1 MLGAATLYDLW
12 KSRDLIGSDD
22 VAMLLLGAVVAG
34 VVGWLAVGWLLRYVS
49 THTFVIFGYYR
60 IIAGVIILL
69 LVLAGLPV

>member
-1 MLGAATLYDLW
+1 
-12 KSRDLIGSDD
+12 
-22 VAMLLLGAVVAG
+22 MLLLGAVVAG